1 MSLPVQAD
9 MSLPTSHRPSLNHK
23 GKPEISSM
31 NRRDLIRQIGQGSA
45 TLVAGALLISQDA
58 TAQEPGIV
66 GRKAPQPQSEFWIDA
81 HGQPTQF
88 NMQQQAG
95 KWVHLKFWQS
105 WCPGC
110 HAHGFP
116 ALQAFSAAFAKE
128 PRVVTVALQTVFEG
142 FWSNTAGKVRSTQ
155 QRYQLPIIFG
165 HDPASNKS
173 GAGTMQLYRSGGT
186 PWHVIVNPQGVVV
199 FNGFQIN
206 TEAAISHIKAQLA
219 LKSAS

>member
-1 MSLPVQAD
+1 MSYRP
-9 MSLPTSHRPSLNHK
+9 PNTYPIHRR
-23 GKPEISSM
+23 GKPEVASKS
-31 NRRDLIRQIGQGSA
+31 RRDLIQQVGHASA
-45 TLVAGALLISQDA
+45 ILMSGGLLLSKYAI
-58 TAQEPGIV
+58 AQEPGIV

-81 HGQPTQF
+81 NGQPTQF
-88 NMQQQAG
+88 SIQQQAG
-95 KWVHLKFWQS
+95 KWIHLKFWQS

-116 ALQAFSAAFAKE
+116 ALQEFTSAFAKE
-128 PRVVTVALQTVFEG
+128 PRVVTVAIQTVFEG
-142 FWSNTAGKVRSTQ
+142 FWSNTAHKVRSTQ

-206 TEAAISHIKAQLA
+206 TRAAISHIKAQLA
-219 LKSAS
+219 AKSAS

>member
-1 MSLPVQAD
+1 MSLQMPNTHP
-9 MSLPTSHRPSLNHK
+9 LHHG
-23 GKPEISSM
+23 GKPEVTSSS
-31 NRRDLIRQIGQGSA
+31 RRDLIQQVGHASA
-45 TLVAGALLISQDA
+45 ILMSGGLLLSKDA
-58 TAQEPGIV
+58 MAQEPGIV

-81 HGQPTQF
+81 NGQPTQF
-88 NMQQQAG
+88 NIQQQLG

-116 ALQAFSAAFAKE
+116 ALQEFSAAFAKE

-155 QRYQLPIIFG
+155 LRYQLPIVFG
-165 HDPASNKS
+165 HDPATNKS
-173 GAGTMQLYRSGGT
+173 GQGTMQLYRSGGT

-206 TEAAISHIKAQLA
+206 TKAAISHIKAQLA
-219 LKSAS
+219 AKSAS